1 MANNKR
7 PRKAH
12 KPCSPR
18 IPMTIRFNGEDERK
32 LQLVPHQE
40 LAKLIA
46 GDGDAT
52 SWHTITARLNTGLVL
67 ASAHFPDAAQTMAA
81 ALNAIC
87 DVRERFQRVGKYGVS
102 GDEARMIGAG
112 LVITDEMQLA
122 STRRQM
128 RDAVEFVYREGAQ

>member
-1 MANNKR
+1 MSRNKR

-12 KPCSPR
+12 KPCAPR
-18 IPMTIRFNGEDERK
+18 IPICFRFNGDDERK

-40 LAKLIA
+40 LAKLIS
-46 GDGDAT
+46 GDGDAS
-52 SWHTITARLNTGLVL
+52 SWHTLTARLNIGLVL
-67 ASAHFPDAAQTMAA
+67 ASANFPDAAQTMAA
-81 ALNAIC
+81 ALNSIC

-112 LVITDEMQLA
+112 LVLTDEMQLA

-128 RDAVEFVYREGAQ
+128 RDAIEFVYREGAR